1 MNKEGRKK
9 GGRKGGGVRQNMQ
22 KLINGGDYYLE
33 LQSNTGWLFDSQL
46 LETLFSGDAYF
57 Q

>member
-1 MNKEGRKK
+1 
-9 GGRKGGGVRQNMQ
+9 MQ

>member
-9 GGRKGGGVRQNMQ
+9 GGRKGGVRQNMQ